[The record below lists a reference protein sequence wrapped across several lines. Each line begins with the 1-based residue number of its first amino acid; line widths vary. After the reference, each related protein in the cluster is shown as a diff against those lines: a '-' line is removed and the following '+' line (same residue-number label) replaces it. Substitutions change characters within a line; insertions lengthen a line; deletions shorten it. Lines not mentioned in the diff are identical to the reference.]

1 MKWRSADMPVTI
13 RTTTALRCG
22 VIGMALLVSN
32 HAFAAGEGPTI
43 VDRWVE
49 ESKSYSFFDLTHQ
62 GVSYDEA
69 TDVTS
74 VSGFKAVFTPDFTS
88 LIPDGEDVPTIS
100 YLIEVPSLRYFA
112 LSENADRYFVDS
124 IEAAEV
130 NVTYSVKGGTTDVQN
145 TEANGTYDGLV
156 VAAADWSK
164 LPDIADDP
172 AKPISK
178 YYPLVAAFFD
188 MNMASFKVAS
198 SELSQTLDAKTVL
211 NTTYGAIEFN
221 DMKRGDYSSFS
232 IDGLKMASVPQSS
245 TGTGDTAFELL
256 LDIARLDGGAYN
268 GGTLVRQFD
277 PSLPTSQRNTPF
289 KTLLS
294 SLAVTGT
301 KLAVDDVASMSLDEM
316 SYSDWGVRP
325 PSIPLLSLADE
336 LYLEA
341 KEGGAEPDEMTI
353 LRLVSSFY
361 SMFRIGSFDMMGFDI
376 DVNDTE
382 NGTQFAAQLDS
393 FRLADL
399 WSVGLGELSF
409 KGFFSEGEGNRI
421 QMDLFQLK
429 DIGFPTLAALMDA
442 ERASEEMDIKAIIA
456 ALPTLGL
463 IEASGID
470 VNIKDE
476 PGFKLGL
483 SRLEMGDF
491 IGRLPT
497 RVSSSLE
504 NLEFNVAD
512 LEAEGR
518 EVFEKM
524 GYERINLS
532 YVLSLIW
539 DEASEILSLESRNA
553 LDDGGTLNAAVEIG
567 SVPRSVF
574 EDPETAQNALA
585 FLTFNAASMVFD
597 DNSIVDRAIEATAS
611 DQGKSADQLKQEL
624 LSALPFVMGALNKPD
639 FVDEVAAAV
648 SKLLSEGGSL
658 TATAQPDQ
666 PVSVMQVIAG
676 GAAAPGTLVDL
687 LKVEVNAE

>member
-1 MKWRSADMPVTI
+1 MPVTI

-497 RVSSSLE
+497 RVSSTLE

-624 LSALPFVMGALNKPD
+624 LGALPFVMGALNKPD

-687 LKVEVNAE
+687 LKVEVIAE

>member
-1 MKWRSADMPVTI
+1 MPANTKI
-13 RTTTALRCG
+13 KTALRCS
-22 VIGMALLVSN
+22 VIGAALLVSN
-32 HAFAAGEGPTI
+32 HAFAVGEGPTI

-49 ESKSYSFFDLTHQ
+49 DSKSYSFLDLSYQ
-62 GVSYDEA
+62 GLSYDEA
-69 TDVTS
+69 TDVTA
-74 VSGFKAVFTPDFTS
+74 VSGFKVVFTPDFTS
-88 LIPDGEDVPTIS
+88 LIPEGEDVPKIS
-100 YLIEVPSLRYFA
+100 YSVEVPTLRYFA

-124 IEAAEV
+124 IDADEL
-130 NVTYSVKGGTTDVQN
+130 NVIYTVEGGTAEFQN
-145 TEANGTYDGLV
+145 TAANGSYGGLV
-156 VAAADWSK
+156 VTAADWSK

-178 YYPLVAAFFD
+178 YYPLVAAFVD

-198 SELSQTLDAKTVL
+198 SELSQSMDTQTVL
-211 NTTYGAIEFN
+211 KTTYGAIEFN

-232 IDGLKMASVPQSS
+232 IDGMKMVSAPQSS
-245 TGTGDTAFELL
+245 PSAADTPDTSDTAFELL
-256 LDIARLDGGAYN
+256 LDIARFDGGAYN
-268 GGTLVRQFD
+268 GGTMVRQFD

-289 KTLLS
+289 KTLLG
-294 SLAVTGT
+294 SLAVTDT
-301 KLAVDDVASMSLDEM
+301 KLIVDDVASVSLDEV
-316 SYSDWGVRP
+316 SYTDWGVRP

-341 KEGGAEPDEMTI
+341 KEVGSEPDEITI
-353 LRLVSSFY
+353 LRLVSSLY
-361 SMFRIGSFDMMGFDI
+361 SMFRIGSFDMTGLDV

-382 NGTQFAAQLDS
+382 NGTEFAAQLAS

-421 QMDLFQLK
+421 QVDLFQLK

-442 ERASEEMDIKAIIA
+442 ERASDEKDVKAIIA

-470 VNIKDE
+470 VNIEDE
-476 PGFKLGL
+476 PGFKMGL
-483 SRLEMGDF
+483 NRLEMGNF

-497 RVSSSLE
+497 RVSSTLE

-518 EVFEKM
+518 EVFERM
-524 GYERINLS
+524 GYERVNLS

-553 LDDGGTLNAAVEIG
+553 FDDGGTLNAAVEIG

-585 FLTFNAASMVFD
+585 FLTFNAASMVFN

-611 DQGKSADQLKQEL
+611 EQGKSPDQLKQEL
-624 LSALPFVMGALNKPD
+624 LGALPFLMSALNKPD
-639 FVDEVAAAV
+639 FVDEVAKAV
-648 SKLLSEGGSL
+648 SNLLSEGGSL

-687 LKVEVNAE
+687 LKVEVIAE

>member
-1 MKWRSADMPVTI
+1 MPVNI
-13 RTTTALRCG
+13 RTKTALRCG

-100 YLIEVPSLRYFA
+100 YSVEVPSLRYFA

-124 IEAAEV
+124 IEADEV
-130 NVTYSVKGGTTDVQN
+130 NVTYSVEGGVTDVQN
-145 TEANGTYDGLV
+145 SEANGTYDGLV

-211 NTTYGAIEFN
+211 NTTYGTIEFN

-232 IDGLKMASVPQSS
+232 IDGMKMASVPQSS
-245 TGTGDTAFELL
+245 TDAGDTAFELL

-341 KEGGAEPDEMTI
+341 KEAGSEPDEMTI

-399 WSVGLGELSF
+399 WSVGLGELSL

-442 ERASEEMDIKAIIA
+442 ERASEEMDVKAIIA

-497 RVSSSLE
+497 RVSSTLE

-624 LSALPFVMGALNKPD
+624 LGALPFVMGALNKPD
-639 FVDEVAAAV
+639 FVDEVAKAV

-658 TATAQPDQ
+658 TATAQPEQ

-687 LKVEVNAE
+687 LKVEVIAE

>member
-1 MKWRSADMPVTI
+1 MPVTI
-13 RTTTALRCG
+13 RTKTALRCS

-32 HAFAAGEGPTI
+32 NAIAAGEGPTI

-88 LIPDGEDVPTIS
+88 LVPDGEEVPTIS

-188 MNMASFKVAS
+188 MNMASFNVAS

-211 NTTYGAIEFN
+211 NTTYGAIVFN

-232 IDGLKMASVPQSS
+232 IDGMKMASAPQSS
-245 TGTGDTAFELL
+245 TDTGETAFELL

-268 GGTLVRQFD
+268 GGTMVRQFD
-277 PSLPTSQRNTPF
+277 PSLPSSQRNTPF

-301 KLAVDDVASMSLDEM
+301 KLAVDDIASMSLDEM

-341 KEGGAEPDEMTI
+341 KEAGSEPDEMTI

-361 SMFRIGSFDMMGFDI
+361 SMFRIGSFEMVGFDI

-442 ERASEEMDIKAIIA
+442 ERASDEMDIKAIIA

-497 RVSSSLE
+497 RVSSTLE

-524 GYERINLS
+524 GYERIILS

-624 LSALPFVMGALNKPD
+624 LGALPFVMGALNKPD
-639 FVDEVAAAV
+639 FVDEVAKAV

-687 LKVEVNAE
+687 LKVEVIAE

>member
-1 MKWRSADMPVTI
+1 MPVNI
-13 RTTTALRCG
+13 RIKTALRCSVMG
-22 VIGMALLVSN
+22 AALLVSN
-32 HAFAAGEGPTI
+32 YAFAAGEGPTI
-43 VDRWVE
+43 VDRWVDE
-49 ESKSYSFFDLTHQ
+49 AKSYSFFDLSYQ

-74 VSGFKAVFTPDFTS
+74 VSGLKAVFTPDFTS
-88 LIPDGEDVPTIS
+88 LVPDGEDVPTIS
-100 YLIEVPSLRYFA
+100 YVIEVPSLRYFA

-124 IEAAEV
+124 IVADEV
-130 NVTYSVKGGTTDVQN
+130 NVTYSVEGGTTDVQN
-145 TEANGTYDGLV
+145 TEANGTYDVLV
-156 VAAADWSK
+156 IAAADWSK

-188 MNMASFKVAS
+188 MNMASFNVAG
-198 SELSQTLDAKTVL
+198 SELSQTLDTKTLL

-221 DMKRGDYSSFS
+221 DMKRGDYSAFS
-232 IDGLKMASVPQSS
+232 IDGIKMVSAPQSS
-245 TGTGDTAFELL
+245 ADTGDAAFELL
-256 LDIARLDGGAYN
+256 LEIARLDGGAYN
-268 GGTLVRQFD
+268 GGTMVRQFD
-277 PSLPTSQRNTPF
+277 PSLPSSQRNTPF
-289 KTLLS
+289 KTLLG

-301 KLAVDDVASMSLDEM
+301 KLDVDDVASVSLDAM

-341 KEGGAEPDEMTI
+341 KEAGSEPDEMTI
-353 LRLVSSFY
+353 LRFVSSFY
-361 SMFRIGSFDMMGFDI
+361 SMFRIGSFDITGFDI

-382 NGTQFAAQLDS
+382 NGTEFAAQLDS

-409 KGFFSEGEGNRI
+409 KGFFAEGEGNRI

-442 ERASEEMDIKAIIA
+442 ERASDEKDVKAIIA

-470 VNIKDE
+470 VSIKDK

-483 SRLEMGDF
+483 NRLEMGNF

-497 RVSSSLE
+497 RVSSTLE

-524 GYERINLS
+524 GYERVNLS

-585 FLTFNAASMVFD
+585 FLTFNAASMVFN
-597 DNSIVDRAIEATAS
+597 DNSIVDRALEAAAS
-611 DQGKSADQLKQEL
+611 EQGKSADQLKQEL
-624 LSALPFVMGALNKPD
+624 LGALPFLMSALNKPD
-639 FVDEVAAAV
+639 FVDEVAKAV
-648 SKLLSEGGSL
+648 SQLLSEGGSL

-687 LKVEVNAE
+687 LKVEVIAE

>member
-1 MKWRSADMPVTI
+1 MRVNK
-13 RTTTALRCG
+13 RTKTALRCG
-22 VIGMALLVSN
+22 VIGMALLASN

-188 MNMASFKVAS
+188 MNMASFNVVGSA
-198 SELSQTLDAKTVL
+198 LSQTLDAKTVL

-232 IDGLKMASVPQSS
+232 IDGMKMASAPQSS
-245 TGTGDTAFELL
+245 TDTGDTAFELL

-268 GGTLVRQFD
+268 GGTMVRQFD

-289 KTLLS
+289 KTLLG
-294 SLAVTGT
+294 SLAITGT
-301 KLAVDDVASMSLDEM
+301 KLDVDDVASMSLDTM
-316 SYSDWGVRP
+316 SFSDYGIRP

-341 KEGGAEPDEMTI
+341 QEAGSEPDEMTI

-382 NGTQFAAQLDS
+382 NGTQFAAQFDS

-497 RVSSSLE
+497 RVSSTLE

-624 LSALPFVMGALNKPD
+624 LGALPFVMSALNKPD
-639 FVDEVAAAV
+639 FVDEVAKAV

-687 LKVEVNAE
+687 LKVEVIAE

>member
-1 MKWRSADMPVTI
+1 MPVTI
-13 RTTTALRCG
+13 RTKTALRCS

-32 HAFAAGEGPTI
+32 NAIAAGEGPTI

-88 LIPDGEDVPTIS
+88 LVPDGEEVPTIS

-188 MNMASFKVAS
+188 MNMASFNVAS

-211 NTTYGAIEFN
+211 NTTYGAIVFN

-232 IDGLKMASVPQSS
+232 IDGMKMASAPQSS
-245 TGTGDTAFELL
+245 TDTGETAFELL

-268 GGTLVRQFD
+268 GGTMVRQFD
-277 PSLPTSQRNTPF
+277 PSLPSSQRNTPF

-301 KLAVDDVASMSLDEM
+301 KLAVDDIASMSLDEM

-341 KEGGAEPDEMTI
+341 KEAGSEPDEMTI

-361 SMFRIGSFDMMGFDI
+361 SMFRIGSFEMVGFDI

-442 ERASEEMDIKAIIA
+442 ERASDEMDIKAIIA

-497 RVSSSLE
+497 RVSSTLE

-518 EVFEKM
+518 ETFEKM

-624 LSALPFVMGALNKPD
+624 LGALPFVMGALNKPD
-639 FVDEVAAAV
+639 FVDEVAKAV

-687 LKVEVNAE
+687 LKVEVIAE

>member
-1 MKWRSADMPVTI
+1 MPVNI
-13 RTTTALRCG
+13 RTKTALRCG

-32 HAFAAGEGPTI
+32 HAVAAGEGPTI

-49 ESKSYSFFDLTHQ
+49 DSKSYSFFDLTHQ

-130 NVTYSVKGGTTDVQN
+130 NVTYSVMGGTTDVQN

-188 MNMASFKVAS
+188 MNMASFNVAS
-198 SELSQTLDAKTVL
+198 STLSQTLDAKTVL

-232 IDGLKMASVPQSS
+232 IDGMKMASAPQSS
-245 TGTGDTAFELL
+245 TETGDTAFELL

-268 GGTLVRQFD
+268 GGTMVRQFD

-289 KTLLS
+289 KTLLG

-341 KEGGAEPDEMTI
+341 KEAGSEPDEMTI

-361 SMFRIGSFDMMGFDI
+361 SMFRIGSFEMMGFDI

-442 ERASEEMDIKAIIA
+442 ERASDEMDIKAIIA

-497 RVSSSLE
+497 RVSSTLE

-518 EVFEKM
+518 EAFEKM

-532 YVLSLIW
+532 YVLSLVW

-624 LSALPFVMGALNKPD
+624 LGALPFVMGALNKPD
-639 FVDEVAAAV
+639 FVDEVAKAV

-687 LKVEVNAE
+687 LKVEVIAE

>member
-1 MKWRSADMPVTI
+1 MPVTI

-245 TGTGDTAFELL
+245 IGTGDTAFELL

-341 KEGGAEPDEMTI
+341 KEGGDEPDEMTI

-497 RVSSSLE
+497 RVSSTLE

-624 LSALPFVMGALNKPD
+624 LGALPFVMGALNKPD

-687 LKVEVNAE
+687 LKVEVIAE

>member
-1 MKWRSADMPVTI
+1 MSVNI
-13 RTTTALRCG
+13 RTKTALRCG

-178 YYPLVAAFFD
+178 YYPLIAAFFD
-188 MNMASFKVAS
+188 MNMASFNVVGSA
-198 SELSQTLDAKTVL
+198 LSQTLDAKTVL

-232 IDGLKMASVPQSS
+232 IDGMKMASAPQSS
-245 TGTGDTAFELL
+245 TDTGDTAFELL

-268 GGTLVRQFD
+268 GGTMVRQFD

-289 KTLLS
+289 KTLLG
-294 SLAVTGT
+294 SLAITGT
-301 KLAVDDVASMSLDEM
+301 KLDVDDVASMSLDTM
-316 SYSDWGVRP
+316 SFSDYGIRP

-341 KEGGAEPDEMTI
+341 QEAGSEPDEMTI

-497 RVSSSLE
+497 RVSSTLE

-624 LSALPFVMGALNKPD
+624 LGALPFVMSALNKPD
-639 FVDEVAAAV
+639 FVDEVAKAV

-687 LKVEVNAE
+687 LKVEVIAE

>member
-1 MKWRSADMPVTI
+1 MPVTI

-130 NVTYSVKGGTTDVQN
+130 NVTYSVKGGITDVQN

-245 TGTGDTAFELL
+245 IGTGDTAFELL

-341 KEGGAEPDEMTI
+341 KEGGDEPDEMTI

-497 RVSSSLE
+497 RVSSTLE

-624 LSALPFVMGALNKPD
+624 LGALPFVMGALNKPD

-687 LKVEVNAE
+687 LKVEVIAE

>member
-1 MKWRSADMPVTI
+1 MPVTI

-49 ESKSYSFFDLTHQ
+49 ESKSYSFFDLSHQ

-88 LIPDGEDVPTIS
+88 LVPDGEDVPTIS

-112 LSENADRYFVDS
+112 LSENADRYFADS
-124 IEAAEV
+124 IEADEV
-130 NVTYSVKGGTTDVQN
+130 NVTYSVEGGMTEVQN
-145 TEANGTYDGLV
+145 TEANGTYDDLV

-188 MNMASFKVAS
+188 MNMASFNVAS

-232 IDGLKMASVPQSS
+232 IDGMKMASAPQSS
-245 TGTGDTAFELL
+245 TDTGDAEFELL

-268 GGTLVRQFD
+268 GGTMVRQFD
-277 PSLPTSQRNTPF
+277 PALPTSQRNTPF
-289 KTLLS
+289 KTLLG

-442 ERASEEMDIKAIIA
+442 ERASDEMDVKAIIA

-483 SRLEMGDF
+483 SRLEMGGF

-497 RVSSSLE
+497 RVSSTLE

-518 EVFEKM
+518 DVFEKM

-624 LSALPFVMGALNKPD
+624 LGALPFVMGALNKPD
-639 FVDEVAAAV
+639 FVDEVAKAV

-658 TATAQPDQ
+658 TATAQPEQ

-687 LKVEVNAE
+687 LKVEVIAE

>member
-1 MKWRSADMPVTI
+1 MPVTI
-13 RTTTALRCG
+13 RTKTALRCSI
-22 VIGMALLVSN
+22 IGMALLVSN
-32 HAFAAGEGPTI
+32 NAFAAGEGPTI

-88 LIPDGEDVPTIS
+88 LVPDGEEVPTIS

-188 MNMASFKVAS
+188 MNMASFNVAS

-211 NTTYGAIEFN
+211 NTTYGAIVFN

-232 IDGLKMASVPQSS
+232 IDGIKMASAPQSS
-245 TGTGDTAFELL
+245 TDTGDTAFELL

-268 GGTLVRQFD
+268 GGTMVRQFD
-277 PSLPTSQRNTPF
+277 PSLPSSQRNTPF

-301 KLAVDDVASMSLDEM
+301 KLAVDDIASMSLDEM

-341 KEGGAEPDEMTI
+341 KEAGSEPDEKTI

-409 KGFFSEGEGNRI
+409 KGFFSEGEGNRV

-442 ERASEEMDIKAIIA
+442 ERASEEMDVKAIIA

-497 RVSSSLE
+497 RVSSTLE

-518 EVFEKM
+518 ETFEKM

-624 LSALPFVMGALNKPD
+624 LGALPFLMSALNKPD
-639 FVDEVAAAV
+639 FVDEVAKAV

-687 LKVEVNAE
+687 LKVEVIAE

>member
-1 MKWRSADMPVTI
+1 MPVTI

>member
-1 MKWRSADMPVTI
+1 MPVTI
-13 RTTTALRCG
+13 RTKTTLRCS

-32 HAFAAGEGPTI
+32 NAFAAGEGPTI

-88 LIPDGEDVPTIS
+88 LVPDGEEVPTIS

-188 MNMASFKVAS
+188 MNMASFNVAS

-211 NTTYGAIEFN
+211 NTTYGAIVFN

-232 IDGLKMASVPQSS
+232 IDGIKMASAPQSS
-245 TGTGDTAFELL
+245 TDTGDTAFELL

-268 GGTLVRQFD
+268 GGTMVRQFD
-277 PSLPTSQRNTPF
+277 PSLPSSQRNTPF

-301 KLAVDDVASMSLDEM
+301 KLAVDDIASMSLDEM

-341 KEGGAEPDEMTI
+341 KEAGSEPDEKTI

-409 KGFFSEGEGNRI
+409 KGFFSEGEGNRV

-442 ERASEEMDIKAIIA
+442 ERASEEMDVKAIIA

-497 RVSSSLE
+497 RVSSTLE

-518 EVFEKM
+518 ETFEKM

-624 LSALPFVMGALNKPD
+624 LGALPFLMSALNKPD
-639 FVDEVAAAV
+639 FVDEVAKAV

-687 LKVEVNAE
+687 LKVEVIAE

>member
-1 MKWRSADMPVTI
+1 MPVTI

-393 FRLADL
+393 FRLVDL

-497 RVSSSLE
+497 RVSSTLE

-611 DQGKSADQLKQEL
+611 DQRKSADQLKQEL
-624 LSALPFVMGALNKPD
+624 LGALPFVMGALNKPD

-687 LKVEVNAE
+687 LKVEVIAE